1 VAHPDTV
8 LTHRAII
15 ARPAAGAIAR
25 RGVPAPEPGPITMR
39 CEHDPAG
46 SPGAYQEDYALME
59 LSMFELSGIGGL
71 ILLALDIYALISIF
85 NSRSSTTGKVLW
97 SLAVI
102 IFPLV
107 GFIAWLIFGPRSA
120 PRHV

>member
-1 VAHPDTV
+1 
-8 LTHRAII
+8 
-15 ARPAAGAIAR
+15 
-25 RGVPAPEPGPITMR
+25 
-39 CEHDPAG
+39 
-46 SPGAYQEDYALME
+46 ME